1 MHYVYVLLS
10 LKDSRFYTGY
20 TEDLRKRLEEHQQ
33 GKVNS
38 TRDRRPYLGRPAPAS
53 RRCGWIGSRHRP
65 FTLIAAKIIRSR
77 LWGFPE
83 QAGRAGAAG
92 PVAGR
97 RVRQFVRAPW
107 AGRGSA
113 RGTAPRPGGRPAP
126 PRADPEQARPTPS
139 PQTGCRRGPAA
150 RGEPPGA
157 GGKARLKRQMNSK
170 NCELT

>member
-1 MHYVYVLLS
+1 MPEHGDTMANPP
-10 LKDSRFYTGY
+10 KDMGGIGNRLVESWDGRDY
-20 TEDLRKRLEEHQQ
+20 ERHSSALR
-33 GKVNS
+33 
-38 TRDRRPYLGRPAPAS
+38 APNMAA
-53 RRCGWIGSRHRP
+53 RHPDINFRG
-65 FTLIAAKIIRSR
+65 IAAKIIRPR

-97 RVRQFVRAPW
+97 RVRQSVRAPW

-150 RGEPPGA
+150 RGGPPGA

-170 NCELT
+170 DCELT